1 LEEPRNL
8 RRVTRVAAIILQ
20 GHDDRAPA
28 PPHSEAEV
36 RVTPKLPPELVKK
49 PAPPPPPPVLDVWW
63 KCKPCGKAFTPAP
76 DAADDEA
83 VRCPNCNARLGL
95 AGEFRTD
102 PTPSRVRARL
112 IRKS

>member
-1 LEEPRNL
+1 MTTEPP
-8 RRVTRVAAIILQ
+8 RRPILKLKS
-20 GHDDRAPA
+20 G
-28 PPHSEAEV
+28 
-36 RVTPKLPPELVKK
+36 VTPKLPPELVKK

-95 AGEFRTD
+95 AGEFRTE
-102 PTPSRVRARL
+102 PTPARVRARL